1 MNRIKY
7 ALFAIISF
15 SLVVGG
21 VGAASCS
28 YEEQAK
34 LNSEVANI
42 KTNFEIKQRK
52 LDKGEYDIPDVIIG
66 TPEADNYEMTISYFQ
81 VNILNLTENV
91 YIEVTNNVDGT
102 KNTYRYSDAKD
113 GNISFTRDETD
124 KLITYTVKV
133 YASANT
139 GCEESLLKTLYIS
152 LPRYNSFSTYPI
164 CKEMPEHDMCQSY
177 VNFEEMSFKDFETEM
192 KEETE
197 KLIKEEEKKNEHD
210 AKWYVQVLNFVKEH
224 KVAFI
229 IGGAGVLVASGTV
242 AFVIIKRRRRSI
254 I

>member
-1 MNRIKY
+1 MKRVKY
-7 ALFAIISF
+7 ALFATLLF
-15 SLVVGG
+15 SLAVGR
-21 VGAASCS
+21 VNAASCS

-42 KTNFEIKQRK
+42 KTNFEIKQRIM
-52 LDKGEYDIPDVIIG
+52 DRSEYDIPDVLIG
-66 TPEADNYEMTISYFQ
+66 TPEADEYVATQDYFQ

-91 YIEVTNNVDGT
+91 YIEITNNVDST
-102 KNTYRYSDAKD
+102 KDTYQYSNATD
-113 GNISFTRDETD
+113 GNVSFTREDIGT
-124 KLITYTVKV
+124 LITYTIKV

-139 GCEESLLKTLYIS
+139 GCEGSLLKTLYVS
-152 LPRYNSFSTYPI
+152 LPRYNSFSTYSI
-164 CKEMPEHDMCQSY
+164 CENMPDHDMCQKY
-177 VNFEEMSFKDFETEM
+177 VNFEEMSFSDFETEM
-192 KEETE
+192 KEEVE
-197 KLIKEEEKKNEHD
+197 KIQKEEAKKNEHD
-210 AKWYVQVLNFVKEH
+210 AKWYVQVLSFVKEH

>member
-1 MNRIKY
+1 MKRIKY
-7 ALFAIISF
+7 ALFATLLF
-15 SLVVGG
+15 SLAVGG
-21 VGAASCS
+21 VNAASCS

-42 KTNFEIKQRK
+42 KTNFEIKQRVM
-52 LDKGEYDIPDVIIG
+52 DKSEYDIPDVLIG
-66 TPEADNYEMTISYFQ
+66 TPEADKYEMTISYFQ
-81 VNILNLTENV
+81 INILNLTENV
-91 YIEVTNNVDGT
+91 YIEVTNNADGT
-102 KNTYRYSDAKD
+102 KDTYQYSNANN
-113 GNISFTRDETD
+113 GNVSFTRDETD

-139 GCEESLLKTLYIS
+139 GCEGSLLKTLYVS

-164 CKEMPEHDMCQSY
+164 CKEMPDHDMCQSY
-177 VNFEEMSFKDFETEM
+177 VNFEEMSFSDFEIEI
-192 KEETE
+192 KEEVE
-197 KLIKEEEKKNEHD
+197 KIQKEEEKKNEHD